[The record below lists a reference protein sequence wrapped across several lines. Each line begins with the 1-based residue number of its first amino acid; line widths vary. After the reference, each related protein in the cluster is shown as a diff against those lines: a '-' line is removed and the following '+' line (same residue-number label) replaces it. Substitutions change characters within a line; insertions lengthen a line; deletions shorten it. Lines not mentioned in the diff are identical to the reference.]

1 MYADNITKS
10 MRKAIDETNRR
21 REIQIQYNKDNNITP
36 ETIIKPV
43 RDVLRPVEMV
53 VSEDKSRYYDKREKD
68 ENGEDAG
75 QDYDNMTRKEIQH
88 LIIDLEEEM
97 EDAADNLEFEIAAQ
111 IRDEIEELESKL

>member
-111 IRDEIEELESKL
+111 IRDEIEELEAKL